1 MKQFVFWISF
11 WESLILWIIHHF
23 LFPFNLDCPVFGQ
36 IYWSLPLC
44 TLFPLLSRT
53 QKRHETLA
61 VGQNKWKSS
70 AAGDCFL
77 HSRRAEG
84 PAFYPRLIIWSV
96 IKWRSLKNVCSLKKK
111 KKTLSS
117 GNWMCSSEL
126 QFQLWSV
133 LIDVTEFNFWLL
145 SLQTRYSSA
154 QTWIWL
160 RHWWRG
166 SLGITVNHWA
176 RSLFSGR
183 RWLPHW
189 Q

>member
-53 QKRHETLA
+53 QKRHQTLA

-111 KKTLSS
+111 NPSPAVIECAPRSCSGGVFSEESAHGFSSDLSS
-117 GNWMCSSEL
+117 STSPSST
-126 QFQLWSV
+126 FDS
-133 LIDVTEFNFWLL
+133 FPY
-145 SLQTRYSSA
+145 R
-154 QTWIWL
+154 
-160 RHWWRG
+160 RG
-166 SLGITVNHWA
+166 TQVIKRG
-176 RSLFSGR
+176 FD
-183 RWLPHW
+183 
-189 Q
+189 